1 MYEIKKATPYM
12 VDDIVNIEKISFTVP
27 WSKKT
32 FLEALESK
40 YISTSVLLEEDGT
53 ICGFCCMMAIG
64 CEAELLNI
72 AVLPEHRR
80 KGYAALLL
88 EKALLSLSEN
98 SVEDVFLEVRES
110 NSPAR
115 RLYERF
121 GFFEIGV
128 RKNYYSQPKENAVL
142 MQKKF

>member
-1 MYEIKKATPYM
+1 MYEIKKATLDM
-12 VDDIVNIEKISFTVP
+12 VDDIVNIENISFTVP

-32 FLEALESK
+32 FLEAMESK
-40 YISTSVLLEEDGT
+40 HISTSVLEEDEA

-88 EKALLSLSEN
+88 EKELLSLSEN
-98 SVEDVFLEVRES
+98 GVEDVFLEVRES

-121 GFFEIGV
+121 GFCEIGV